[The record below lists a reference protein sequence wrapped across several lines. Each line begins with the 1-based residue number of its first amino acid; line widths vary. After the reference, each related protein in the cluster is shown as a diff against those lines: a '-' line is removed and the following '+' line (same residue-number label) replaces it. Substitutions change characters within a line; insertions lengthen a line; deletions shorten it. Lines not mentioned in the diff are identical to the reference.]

1 MNPWYINFLL
11 TRTCQLTRLVQRI
24 PAEAPR
30 HTYTAAAIHQGGLV
44 SSRLKKQFE
53 GIVSAGVKP
62 FADAGV
68 TPNMVT
74 FLGLLASLASAWCYF
89 AWTASPILLPAA
101 GLLIL
106 LSGLFDAVDGVIAR
120 TTEKVTAFGGFF
132 DSVSDR
138 YADAFVLAGVTLG
151 GLCNPIAGLLALIGS
166 LMVSYTRSRAEAAG
180 VAMSGVGLAERAER
194 MVILAAVTF
203 LAVFWLPILN
213 YGIMLL
219 AILAHLTVIQRAMHF
234 RKNAK

>member
-1 MNPWYINFLL
+1 
-11 TRTCQLTRLVQRI
+11 
-24 PAEAPR
+24 
-30 HTYTAAAIHQGGLV
+30 LV
-44 SSRLKKQFE
+44 SSKLKKRFE
-53 GIVSAGVKP
+53 GIVATGVKP

-74 FLGLLASLASAWCYF
+74 VLGLLASLASAWAYYS
-89 AWTASPILLPAA
+89 WASSPLLLPAA

-120 TTEKVTAFGGFF
+120 TAGKVTSFGGFF

-151 GLCNPIAGLLALIGS
+151 GLCNPIAGLAALIGS

-180 VAMSGVGLAERAER
+180 VAMAGVGLVERAER
-194 MVILAAVTF
+194 MLILAAVTF
-203 LAVFWLPILN
+203 AAVFWLDAIN
-213 YGIMLL
+213 YGVILL
-219 AILAHLTVIQRAMHF
+219 ALLSHLTVIQRVQHF
-234 RKNAK
+234 RENSK